1 MFPDRSRTLRIF
13 WLSGAGSALSSNAD
27 TQKPLH
33 LRWWRGFDLRFHVP
47 NMSAHEGIRTPNL
60 LIRSQMLYPL
70 SYARVRYSVVVSP
83 ALTVWPVLV
92 TWSSVHGWAG
102 GLKIDYR

>member
-1 MFPDRSRTLRIF
+1 MNIGRSHR
-13 WLSGAGSALSSNAD
+13 LSAPSTEIAPETKIMYGVGTGVPGHCGFSPVQGLGLVQGSNTG

-60 LIRSQMLYPL
+60 LIRSQD
-70 SYARVRYSVVVSP
+70 
-83 ALTVWPVLV
+83 
-92 TWSSVHGWAG
+92 
-102 GLKIDYR
+102 I